1 VESARATGGEEP
13 PAYDP
18 TVDDHHPVRY
28 VDRRVGQKPLQ
39 RTAALTS
46 LALGAAGL
54 VLLVW
59 FGFDNLGYLLVLLA
73 GAALL
78 LLAGFAALTST
89 GALRAMALV
98 ATVAGI
104 GVLVATTAAR
114 FTSLG
119 HVRGTGLAALVCLV
133 ASVACGRYALTVPPP
148 RGDAVWAVPSRG
160 PRTRHGVVI
169 ANPASGGGKVGSSGL
184 EEVAREHGI
193 ELVVMGP
200 DDDPATLALDAVR
213 RGADA
218 LGMAGG
224 DGSLAQVAQVAVDH
238 DLPFVVIP
246 AGTRNHYALDL
257 GLDRAD
263 PTLALAA
270 FVRGDEHR
278 VDYATVNGRMF
289 LNNVSLGVYAAA
301 VEQPEYRDA
310 KLETTLKLLPELV
323 EKGGPCFDLHLDV
336 PGQGRWDSAA
346 LVQVS
351 NGVYEMAG
359 SAFGRRRRLDGG
371 ELGVVAVDVNHGA
384 DLAAI
389 TVLAAARHPER
400 HGGVWPWATPEVSI
414 GSGQERLGAGVD
426 GEYVVLEP
434 PLELRVVRR
443 GLRVLVPQ
451 GTAVGLARQ
460 HLGSGGTVTG
470 LLEVA
475 FNIAVDGP
483 AD

>member
-1 VESARATGGEEP
+1 M
-13 PAYDP
+13 
-18 TVDDHHPVRY
+18 DDHHPVRY
-28 VDRRVGQKPLQ
+28 VDRHVGEKPWQ
-39 RTAALTS
+39 RTAAVAALV
-46 LALGAAGL
+46 LGAAGL

-78 LLAGFAALTST
+78 LFAGFAALTST
-89 GALRAMALV
+89 GAMRLMAV
-98 ATVAGI
+98 VTTFVGV
-104 GVLVATTAAR
+104 GVLVTATAVR
-114 FTSLG
+114 FASLG
-119 HVRGTGLAALVCLV
+119 EVRGTGLAALVCLV
-133 ASVACGRYALTVPPP
+133 VAVLCGRYALRVPPP
-148 RGDAVWAVPSRG
+148 SGDAVWAVHSRG
-160 PRTRHGVVI
+160 PTTRHGVVI

-184 EEVAREHGI
+184 EEVARQHGI
-193 ELVVMGP
+193 EVVVMQDG
-200 DDDPATLALDAVR
+200 DDPADLARAAVR

-238 DLPFVVIP
+238 DLPFVVVP
-246 AGTRNHYALDL
+246 AGTRNHYAQDL
-257 GLDRAD
+257 GLDRSD

-270 FVRGDEHR
+270 FVRGEEHR

-289 LNNVSLGVYAAA
+289 LNNVSLGAYAAA
-301 VEQPEYRDA
+301 VEQPGYRDA

-323 EKGGPCFDLHLDV
+323 EKGGPWFDLQIDV
-336 PGQGRWDSAA
+336 PDQGHWDTAA
-346 LVQVS
+346 LIQVS

-359 SAFGRRRRLDGG
+359 SAFGRRLHLDRG
-371 ELGVVAVDVNHGA
+371 ELGVVAVDISHGA

-400 HGGVWPWATPEVSI
+400 HGGVWPWSTAELTV
-414 GSGQERLGAGVD
+414 GSGQPELGVGVD
-426 GEYVVLEP
+426 GEHVVLEP
-434 PLELRVVRR
+434 PLVLTVVRQ
-443 GLRVLVPQ
+443 GLRVLVPE

-460 HLGSGGTVTG
+460 HLGSSAGTVTG

-475 FNIAVDGP
+475 FNIAADGP